1 MRRKT
6 SPPRRQRRVALPVLL
21 VFLIGSGD
29 LRIGLTASHAL
40 DTATAAP
47 AAAAQPD
54 PSCTADEEGLRTMLE
69 GLTSRDAALKERE
82 ARIAIRE
89 KAVALAVSEAEKRIA
104 ALEEA
109 EAKLSATLAQADQ
122 AAEKDVDRLV
132 AVYEKMK
139 PKVAA
144 TLFSEMEPDFAA
156 GFLARMRPDAA
167 AAIMAG
173 LDPKTAYAISVMFAG
188 RNAAAPRS

>member
-6 SPPRRQRRVALPVLL
+6 SPPRRQRRVALPVLF
-21 VFLIGSGD
+21 VFLIGSGV

-47 AAAAQPD
+47 AAEPG

-69 GLTSRDAALKERE
+69 ELTSRDAALKERE

-89 KAVALAVSEAEKRIA
+89 KAVALAVSEADKRIA
-104 ALEEA
+104 TLAEA

-156 GFLARMRPDAA
+156 GFLAKMRPDAA

-188 RNAAAPRS
+188 RNAAAPKS